1 MSLQNAIII
10 VLVVLCVFLAFT
22 LLRSR
27 PVDMPPG
34 QELPPPPVPPEAAA
48 ELLPEGEPEVSP
60 RQPITEESLEK
71 LYLGLS
77 YEQVEGLFGVPSDD
91 QESEYDRGIDG
102 YTSPHT
108 IVWHT
113 WNNPNDTRVRLGFIN
128 GKLEKKQFYRRDGE
142 IISNEVKLED
152 LQ

>member
-1 MSLQNAIII
+1 MSLQNIVIIAF
-10 VLVVLCVFLAFT
+10 VVLCVFLAFA
-22 LLRSR
+22 LLRSQ
-27 PVDMPPG
+27 PVVTPSG
-34 QELPPPPVPPEAAA
+34 QEIPAPPAPPVTAVTPI
-48 ELLPEGEPEVSP
+48 PEGEPETPP
-60 RQPITEESLEK
+60 RQSIAEESVDK

-77 YEQVEGLFGVPSDD
+77 YEQVEELFGVPSDD

-113 WNNPNDTRVRLGFIN
+113 WANPNNTRVRLGFIN

-142 IISNEVKLED
+142 IITNEVKLEY